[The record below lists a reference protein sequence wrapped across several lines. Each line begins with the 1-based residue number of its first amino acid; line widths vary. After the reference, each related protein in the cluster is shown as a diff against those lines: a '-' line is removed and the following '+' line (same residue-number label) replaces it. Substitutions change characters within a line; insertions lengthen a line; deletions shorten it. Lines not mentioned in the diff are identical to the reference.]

1 MPTRELDCPVCNAHV
16 PLAGDERPGD
26 EVHCTYCG
34 APLKL
39 AGTGDEF
46 DEAELEEDF

>member
-1 MPTRELDCPVCNAHV
+1 MADV

-26 EVHCTYCG
+26 EVLCTYCG

-39 AGTGDEF
+39 QGAPS
-46 DEAELEEDF
+46 DEADWDLEEDF